1 MSANTLEEQDMTTV
15 GFIGLGIM
23 GAPMAEHLIAAGH
36 QVAGYSRGS
45 SNSAWASRLV
55 EAGGRA
61 ATDVADAVADADVV
75 ITMLPNHPQV
85 EEVVLGDKGVLAS
98 ARPGTLLIDMSTIR
112 PESSTA
118 IASAAAQ
125 RDMRVLDAP
134 VSGGEAGAKQGTLS
148 IMVGGTADDFSAAL
162 PILEALGKTIVHV
175 GPHGAGQTVK
185 AANQLVVAGTYALVS
200 EAIVLLEAS
209 GVDAKAGLDVLA
221 GGLAAS
227 RILDLKR
234 ESMLARQFQPGF
246 RIDLHHKDMGIATAA
261 ARSADVALPVT
272 GLIAQLMAA
281 ARSMG
286 FGSLDHSALLKVIEA
301 LSGR

>member
-1 MSANTLEEQDMTTV
+1 MTTV

-45 SNSAWASRLV
+45 SGSAWATQLT

-61 ATDVADAVADADVV
+61 ATDVADAVADAEVV
-75 ITMLPNHPQV
+75 ITMLPNHPEV
-85 EEVVLGDKGVLAS
+85 EAVVLGEKGVLAS

-112 PESSTA
+112 PESSIA
-118 IASAAAQ
+118 IAKAAAE
-125 RDMRVLDAP
+125 RDIRVLDAP

-148 IMVGGTADDFSAAL
+148 IMVGGTDVDFDAAL
-162 PILEALGKTIVHV
+162 PILEVVGKTIVHV
-175 GPHGAGQTVK
+175 GQHGAGQTVK
-185 AANQLVVAGTYALVS
+185 AANQLVVAGTYVLVS

-221 GGLAAS
+221 GGLAGS

-234 ESMLARQFQPGF
+234 ESMLARQWKPGF

-272 GLIAQLMAA
+272 GLTAQLMAA

-286 FGSLDHSALLKVIEA
+286 FGSLDHSALLMVIEA